1 MVCHTLQ
8 FLGAGSFVD
17 GLHRLGFVGD
27 EGECFAELV
36 RSLQADSELETVELE
51 ARLATRVGPEIVGN
65 VPCDRVHRI
74 RMSDIFETEN
84 DSLTTGETAQLL
96 GLSRAFVIRLIDEGK
111 LSAHS
116 FGTHRR
122 VRKSNVLTYL
132 TERERRLQQAAAIS
146 SADECLGSE
155 YR

>member
-1 MVCHTLQ
+1 MGCHTEQ
-8 FLGAGSFVD
+8 FLGTGSFVD
-17 GLHRLGFVGD
+17 GLHRLGFVGN
-27 EGECFAELV
+27 EGDCFARA
-36 RSLQADSELETVELE
+36 RSLATSRQRIGNVELE

-74 RMSDIFETEN
+74 RISDIFETEN
-84 DSLTTGETAQLL
+84 DSLTTGETTQLL
-96 GLSRAFVIRLIDEGK
+96 SLWRAFVIRLIDEGK

-122 VRKSNVLTYL
+122 IRKSDMLTYL
-132 TERERRLQQAAAIS
+132 AERERRLQQVAAIS
-146 SADECLGSE
+146 SADERLGSE